1 MPFLPLSFFVAFL
14 LVILFVGLV
23 RAGNGV
29 GSRNVPFLALILL
42 SAFQAFLSGL
52 RWGYDI
58 VEVMYVAPV
67 GAAFVPPLVYCGVV
81 RLVHKDDRA
90 FDWSIVMHALP
101 AVAIVTLLTVTGWR
115 NAIDVVL
122 PATFIGYA
130 GAILNLMR
138 RGPDALRKTP
148 FESAL
153 PVYRALVFA
162 ALVLLM
168 SAALDLLVFLDFSW
182 TDGSHAAGM
191 VAIGNLIAL
200 VVLSIAAAVAVQ
212 GRDTS
217 EVEIEAPAADEQSD
231 KETLAAIQSLME
243 TKHSY
248 RDPALNLDRLARR
261 AVIPARQISS
271 AINRATGK
279 NVSQY
284 VNDFRIAEA
293 CQLLTETEKS
303 VTEVM
308 LDVGFQ
314 TKSNFNREFRRV
326 TDMAPVQWRSSR
338 ANTG

>member
-1 MPFLPLSFFVAFL
+1 MLFLPLSFFVAFL
-14 LVILFVGLV
+14 LVILFVGVV
-23 RAGNGV
+23 RAGNDG
-29 GSRNVPFLALILL
+29 GSRSIPFLALILL

-58 VEVMYVAPV
+58 VDVMYVAPV
-67 GAAFVPPLVYCGVV
+67 GAAFVPPLVYCGVA

-90 FDWSIVMHALP
+90 FDWSIVIHALP

-115 NAIDVVL
+115 VAIDVVL

-148 FESAL
+148 FDSAL

-162 ALVLLM
+162 ALALLM

-182 TDGSHAAGM
+182 THGRHAAGM

-200 VVLSIAAAVAVQ
+200 LVLSIAAAVAVQ
-212 GRDTS
+212 GREAS
-217 EVEIEAPAADEQSD
+217 EVEIEAPAVDEPSD

-248 RDPALNLDRLARR
+248 REPDLNLDRLARK
-261 AVIPARQISS
+261 AIIPARQISS

-284 VNDFRIAEA
+284 VNEFRIAAA
-293 CQLLTETEKS
+293 CQLLAETEKS
-303 VTEVM
+303 VTEIM
-308 LDVGFQ
+308 FDVGFQ

-326 TDMAPVQWRSSR
+326 TDMTPVQWRSRR
-338 ANTG
+338 ANPG